1 MAAYMMKML
10 LNIMAGLSVATAM
23 VVYIALV

>member
-10 LNIMAGLSVATAM
+10 LNIMAALSLGTAM
-23 VVYIALV
+23 VIYIALV